1 MASFFNFS
9 NPIDVDVRLEGEDE
23 RALVEVKGDKDRKD
37 KAGVYFDGESVRG
50 SVSPRIK
57 GWCR

>member
-9 NPIDVDVRLEGEDE
+9 NPVEVDVRLSGEDE

-37 KAGVYFDGESVRG
+37 KAAVYFDGESVRG
-50 SVSPRIK
+50 SVS
-57 GWCR
+57 C